1 MVFLRD
7 LEALDNGAR
16 FHNVDLHIHSYSAS
30 HDVKD
35 VAMTPEAIVDSAVKQ
50 GLSVIAFTDHNSD
63 VNIQRAIEYSGQ
75 NYSGKILVI
84 PGVEVTT
91 ANGHLLAYFPPAS
104 TADLSKFLSRL
115 DLTGPMGADN
125 TRTSRSMTDTIA
137 EAAKLGGICIAA
149 HIDRE
154 KTGFDAFAP
163 GFQNW
168 KKDIITS
175 PGLYGLECDAA
186 SALTWYSEHD
196 DASPAGAERKR
207 IFNSRQLVPDL
218 SARHHLA
225 HVQGSDSHSMEQF
238 ERKDPNKPWTRVKL
252 SELSFNALRVAM
264 VDSTARVRARA
275 SIPRSIPRVLG
286 VAITGGFLNGEKIHF
301 SDNLNCFIGGRGT
314 GKSTAIRAV
323 AYALGLN
330 DDFESFDSC
339 PDSVTVFCE
348 DENGI
353 QYRYVRNRAGEI
365 EVKAK
370 DDQSLNDV
378 PIDAFR
384 VEYFGQGDLAKVAE
398 DPLKH
403 PELFQEFL
411 DRHTSLR
418 DLLETEESLVTNLRE
433 NAGRLSPLESAFGQ
447 LTAKKQSLQ
456 DIETKLKIAEEGN
469 LREVVGTQSKLASE
483 KAIRESIETIATEF
497 TTGFNFSNIQRDFDQ
512 IVNTA
517 GTCTE
522 DEASR
527 KTLAA
532 IKETLTKSNAAV
544 KQMEIELNISLKSC
558 ARELT
563 SLARELKA
571 SHQRMSAEV
580 AIKLADL
587 KSRGIAT
594 DMPGL
599 ELLLR
604 QKTSVAKEIAAVE
617 QRSGE
622 RKQCLEQRKKLR
634 EDLAEVRE
642 KMTARRKEQLKGIN
656 DNLGETIKDY
666 TIFVKYDEAGITT
679 EFESFIQEK
688 MRGTYLQ
695 DNSIAD
701 LCSRIAPSRLADLV
715 LERQHGRIANEAKI
729 SKEWA
734 EKIVDKLCYWEILFH
749 LQALAKQ
756 PKPTIT
762 VRTKS
767 VPTREIPVLQL
778 SDGQRHTI
786 LLTIAMLA
794 ESNVPLIIDQPED
807 DLDNAFIFSSI
818 VATLRQIK
826 ERRQVILVTHN
837 ANIAVLG
844 DSEQILPM
852 FRENDCGMTKDT
864 GSIDTDA
871 TKRCVLDIL
880 EGGPDAFQ
888 RRKEMYSH

>member
-1 MVFLRD
+1 MVLLRD

-16 FHNVDLHIHSYSAS
+16 FHNVDLHIHSYGAS

-35 VAMTPEAIVDSAVKQ
+35 VAFTPEAIVDSAVTQ
-50 GLSVIAFTDHNSD
+50 ELSVIAITDHNSD
-63 VNIQRAIEYSGQ
+63 ANIQRAIEYANQ
-75 NYSGKILVI
+75 NYIGQVLVI

-91 ANGHLLAYFPPAS
+91 ANGHLLVYFSPEH
-104 TADLSKFLSRL
+104 TADLTKFLSRL
-115 DLTGPMGADN
+115 NLIGPLGADN
-125 TRTSRSMTDTIA
+125 TRTSKSMADAIA
-137 EAAKLGGICIAA
+137 EAARLGGICIAA

-154 KTGFDAFAP
+154 KTGFDAFAT

-175 PGLYGLECDAA
+175 SGLYGLECDAA
-186 SALTWYSEHD
+186 SALIWYSEHD
-196 DASPAGAERKR
+196 DTSPAGVERKKLFR
-207 IFNSRQLVPDL
+207 SRQLVQDL

-225 HVQGSDSHSMEQF
+225 HVQGSDSHSMQQF
-238 ERKDPNKPWTRVKL
+238 EHKNPNKPWTRIKL
-252 SELSFNALRVAM
+252 AELSFNALRVAM
-264 VDSTARVRARA
+264 VDATARVRARA
-275 SIPRSIPRVLG
+275 SIPLTIPRVLG
-286 VAITGGFLNGEKIHF
+286 MAITGGFLNGEAIHF

-314 GKSTAIRAV
+314 GKSTAIRAT

-330 DDFESFDSC
+330 DDFEEFDSC

-348 DENGI
+348 GENGI
-353 QYRYVRNRAGEI
+353 QYRYVRTRGGEI

-378 PIDAFR
+378 PVDAFR
-384 VEYFGQGDLAKVAE
+384 VEYYGQGDLAKVAE

-403 PELFQEFL
+403 PERFQEFL

-418 DLLETEESLVTNLRE
+418 DLLEHEEHLVTNLRE

-447 LTAKKQSLQ
+447 LTAKRQSLQ
-456 DIETKLKIAEEGN
+456 EIETKLKIAEEGN
-469 LREVVGTQSKLASE
+469 LREVVGTQSRLASE
-483 KAIRESIETIATEF
+483 KAIRESIETIATEYS
-497 TTGFNFSNIQRDFDQ
+497 TGFSFSNIQRDFDQ
-512 IVNTA
+512 ILTTA

-522 DEASR
+522 DEESKKA
-527 KTLAA
+527 LAA
-532 IKETLTKSNAAV
+532 IKDALNKNNAAV
-544 KQMEIELNISLKSC
+544 KKMEIELNLSLKSC
-558 ARELT
+558 ARELS
-563 SLARELKA
+563 SLARELRI

-587 KSRGIAT
+587 RSRGIAT

-604 QKTSVAKEIAAVE
+604 QKTSAAKEIATIE

-622 RKQCLEQRKKLR
+622 RNQCLEQRKKLR
-634 EDLAEVRE
+634 AELAEIRE

-656 DNLGETIKDY
+656 ANLGETIKDY
-666 TIFVKYDEAGITT
+666 TIFVKYDEAGITA

-688 MRGTYLQ
+688 MQGTYLQ
-695 DNSIAD
+695 DNLIAD
-701 LCSRIAPSRLADLV
+701 LCSRITPSRLADLV
-715 LERQHGRIANEAKI
+715 LERQHGQLATETMI

-734 EKIVDKLCYWEILFH
+734 EKIIDKLCYWEILFR
-749 LQALAKQ
+749 LQVLAKQ

-767 VPTREIPVLQL
+767 TPPREIPVLQL

-807 DLDNAFIFSSI
+807 DLDNAFVFSSI
-818 VATLRQIK
+818 VTTLRQIK

-852 FRENDCGMTKDT
+852 FRENDCGKTKDT